1 LFIVA
6 IPFNSFCPQKKG
18 IVVSVE
24 SLTPLSSPNL
34 SSADRELSSANKP
47 VPAAGKATVLPT
59 IAPANT
65 SPSSAADAFATLD
78 ASESFL
84 VHKCICVLAR
94 QNKVR
99 LQLSSLREELC
110 ETFPSLDE
118 KLLIELCLQYSHLFA
133 LFQDSQGD
141 LNAQLNS
148 MDVDAAQE
156 LLSLAS
162 NVSCWKDK
170 KLLPSAGDQT
180 GISAWVRGNTI
191 LLDGLNGHYCPE
203 RKNAA
208 VFFGFGASQLRIEV
222 EVSPFMKSNLS
233 ADMPVRVCLKIL
245 PTNRFLVHVFLLTL
259 TVQLDGGQ
267 EKKVLT
273 DEGKKFKFNETGAV
287 RISAEAAVFPNGE
300 LKKGPAA
307 KTGFSPQPHSESAH
321 SNDADT
327 GMKIP
332 NVHVPRTFLLNV
344 TTYVRYRYRYHL

>member
-1 LFIVA
+1 M
-6 IPFNSFCPQKKG
+6 
-18 IVVSVE
+18 VSVE
-24 SLTPLSSPNL
+24 SLKPLSSPNL
-34 SSADRELSSANKP
+34 SSAERELSMANKP
-47 VPAAGKATVLPT
+47 VPAAGNATVLPT
-59 IAPANT
+59 IAPANTSAVSPT

-133 LFQDSQGD
+133 LFQDSQG
-141 LNAQLNS
+141 NMNVELNS
-148 MDVDAAQE
+148 MDVDAAQQ
-156 LLSLAS
+156 LLILAS
-162 NVSCWKDK
+162 SLQSWTDK
-170 KLLPSAGDQT
+170 KTGDQM

-191 LLDGLNGHYCPE
+191 LLDGLKGHYCPE

-208 VFFGFGASQLRIEV
+208 VFFGFGTSQLRIEV
-222 EVSPFMKSNLS
+222 EVSPFMKRNLS
-233 ADMPVRVCLKIL
+233 ADMPVRVCLKIV
-245 PTNRFLVHVFLLTL
+245 PTNRFLVQVFLLTL
-259 TVQLDGGQ
+259 TVPVDRGQ

-287 RISAEAAVFPNGE
+287 RISAEDAVFPNGD
-300 LKKGPAA
+300 LKKGPSS
-307 KTGFSPQPHSESAH
+307 KPGVSPQPHSESAY

-327 GMKIP
+327 GMIMYMYLVVPSYIP
-332 NVHVPRTFLLNV
+332 
-344 TTYVRYRYRYHL
+344 